1 MKNAST
7 IVFLALV
14 GFVITLA
21 VIIGSRLS
29 DQQVALLAG
38 LACGAGVAIPLG
50 IVIGAF
56 DAAQRQHGREA
67 PPPIIYVTPPATSA
81 SNVPLL
87 AARSTP
93 PPSRSFNV
101 IGDSGFDEQK

>member
-7 IVFLALV
+7 IIFLALV
-14 GFVITLA
+14 GFAITLA
-21 VIIGSRLS
+21 VIIGSRLN

-38 LACGAGVAIPLG
+38 AACGVGVAIPLG

-56 DAAQRQHGREA
+56 AATQRQRGREA
-67 PPPIIYVTPPATSA
+67 PPPIIYVTSPSAPTSNA
-81 SNVPLL
+81 PLL
-87 AARSTP
+87 PARSM

-101 IGDSGFDEQK
+101 IGDSEFDEQK